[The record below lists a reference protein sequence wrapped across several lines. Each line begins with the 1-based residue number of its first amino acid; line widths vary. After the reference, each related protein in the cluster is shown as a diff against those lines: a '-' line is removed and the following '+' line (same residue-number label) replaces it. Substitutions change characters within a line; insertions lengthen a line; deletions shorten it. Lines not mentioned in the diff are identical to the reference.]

1 MDFTSFLRNSST
13 FVYFELV
20 DIFRPVDDFVVWTKT
35 GLSWAV
41 ALTLTFHFGLE
52 VDLERS
58 NFFVDFEN
66 LRSFLIDWVKVYILF
81 L

>member
-20 DIFRPVDDFVVWTKT
+20 DIFRPVDDFVVVWTKT

-58 NFFVDFEN
+58 NFFFEL